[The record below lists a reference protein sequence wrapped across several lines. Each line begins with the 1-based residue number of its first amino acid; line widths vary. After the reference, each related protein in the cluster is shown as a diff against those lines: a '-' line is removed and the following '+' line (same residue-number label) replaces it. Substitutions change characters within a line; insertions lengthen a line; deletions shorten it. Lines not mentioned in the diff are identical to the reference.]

1 MDERTAKALTT
12 VLYNN
17 KAINLDKVE
26 SIIANSIIKN
36 LSSELIIDVFDE
48 RNDEFKGERKRR
60 SELRDMVL
68 YLLNKA
74 AETSFNDINIP
85 VNKQTIEYEFCD
97 TKFIESREITNEIAW
112 TECYAVDINK
122 YESNLIELQK
132 LNSYLVEHF
141 NCCFYLKDLDGWLVE
156 IDNLYLYLWTAYGVL
171 DTNFTVSHWGIKQC
185 PENYTIPTVE
195 NLIEMFC
202 EWSPAPTIRKTKK
215 GTMLF
220 LPN

>member
-1 MDERTAKALTT
+1 MDERTTKALTT

-17 KAINLDKVE
+17 KAINLDKAE
-26 SIIANSIIKN
+26 SIIANSILKDY
-36 LSSELIIDVFDE
+36 LSSELIIDVFDD
-48 RNDEFKGERKRR
+48 RNHDYYGVRKYR
-60 SELRDMVL
+60 SDFRDMVL
-68 YLLNKA
+68 YLLNTA
-74 AETSFNDINIP
+74 AETSFNDIHIP
-85 VNKQTIEYEFCD
+85 VNKQTIDYEFSD
-97 TKFIESREITNEIAW
+97 TIFIDSHEITNEIAW

-122 YESNLIELQK
+122 YETKLIELQK
-132 LNSYLVEHF
+132 LNSYLVKHF
-141 NCCFYLKDLDGWLVE
+141 NCCFYIKDLDGWLVE
-156 IDNLYLYLWTAYGVL
+156 IDNFYLYLQDDEGSTYFPL
-171 DTNFTVSHWGIKQC
+171 SHWGIKQC